1 MINVVKRKKFIE
13 NSSSFK
19 LCNDIQYFGED
30 ILKIDSNNEIKELV
44 KDSINKSCITSSGD
58 EGIIIGFEDSS
69 SFEDYY
75 FIVYC
80 PKIEEIVYELI
91 NNKPFINSI
100 H

>member
-30 ILKIDSNNEIKELV
+30 ILKIDANNEIKELV
-44 KDSINKSCITSSGD
+44 KNSINKGCITGSGD

-75 FIVYC
+75 FIIYC
-80 PKIEEIVYELI
+80 PKTEEIVYELI
-91 NNKPFINSI
+91 NDVTLLK
-100 H
+100 